1 DGSEILDYT
10 GNLNQP
16 LEWSKYIGNPN
27 TEYEVGSGPKE
38 LSLHE
43 RAYLYMENPPNYTFK
58 DLKFIVNTLKE
69 VGHAITG
76 MPIRIGATFDPGPE
90 FAKSEFKYKKHPE
103 ILEGS
108 AMGEKSFVFS
118 YATLNEDKTAYA
130 GFPKGIPENTPFGTF
145 FGRQSQHFLKDLD
158 FDYIWFSNGFGF
170 GMEPWAS
177 TGVIFTGKD
186 FNAERLAET
195 KDKIINFWKL
205 FRAECPNFR
214 IET

>member
-1 DGSEILDYT
+1 GCSTSYKQKPLTSLGKDNLKGIPFQNITLEASLKPFKKNDKDDIRRVASEMFTQWSSLLRHADTISVMLWTSDGSEILDYT

-76 MPIRIGATFDPGPE
+76 RPIRIGATFDPGPE

-130 GFPKGIPENTPFGTF
+130 GFPKGIPENTPF
-145 FGRQSQHFLKDLD
+145 
-158 FDYIWFSNGFGF
+158 
-170 GMEPWAS
+170 
-177 TGVIFTGKD
+177 
-186 FNAERLAET
+186 
-195 KDKIINFWKL
+195 
-205 FRAECPNFR
+205 
-214 IET
+214 